1 MRLLGRILL
10 LLLIAAG
17 AYYVAVTTLRID
29 LGLGKG
35 ERLSG
40 NLTGTRSSIAY
51 GLDDGQWTVFPLT
64 GHADMLRIV
73 TNAIVDRPLVEAPE
87 EGWLYALDYRLLDGA
102 GRELE
107 SGEFHHRTRIRQ
119 YRDMT
124 SGEVVNQNAFLAAD
138 RVPSDSR
145 VHIMPL
151 IESAAKL
158 MLKVKA
164 MDAPLQAIT
173 VRSYEPEQYTEL
185 KLDAA
190 WRK

>member
-51 GLDDGQWTVFPLT
+51 GLDDGQWTVFLLT

-73 TNAIVDRPLVEAPE
+73 TNAIVGRPLV
-87 EGWLYALDYRLLDGA
+87 
-102 GRELE
+102 
-107 SGEFHHRTRIRQ
+107 
-119 YRDMT
+119 
-124 SGEVVNQNAFLAAD
+124 
-138 RVPSDSR
+138 
-145 VHIMPL
+145 
-151 IESAAKL
+151 
-158 MLKVKA
+158 
-164 MDAPLQAIT
+164 
-173 VRSYEPEQYTEL
+173 
-185 KLDAA
+185 
-190 WRK
+190 